1 LNDAILAFRE
11 GIALEQEAK
20 RSREETIRR
29 ARSVASQ
36 RNLQGDFEIRIKK
49 ALEHSHCR
57 DGEWQYNLGA
67 SYALAGQRQDALMQC
82 KNLRELGGLD
92 LADDL
97 LEFINEC
104 SDELL
109 ANPETKGLLV
119 QILNARV
126 REVQARIKTWPKSS
140 GILKTRPVTQ
150 VRAPKA
156 NWVRLSRA
164 NTEVCQGFSLLKGT
178 NMRYLVTFLVCLL
191 IIPLIQMT
199 PSAQTQ
205 SPAPK
210 PPDTVYLLKPAHIF
224 DGESAQL
231 HDGWVVLVRG
241 EKIEAVGPASEIKAP
256 ADAKV
261 IDLPGMTLMP
271 GLIEAHSHVL
281 LHPYSETVWNDQVAR
296 EALSLRVARATNHL
310 RSTLMAGFTTI
321 RDLGTEGAGYADVGL
336 KQAVQQGIIPGPRM
350 VVATRAIVA
359 TGSYGPKGYA
369 PEWNV
374 PQGAE
379 EADGSDSLTRVV
391 REQIGKGADWVKVY
405 ADYRWG
411 AGGLAHATFT
421 LEELKL
427 AVEVAKSAGIPV
439 SAHATSTEG
448 MRRAIL
454 AGVET
459 IEHGD
464 GGTPEIFRLMKER
477 GTALCPTLSVASGA
491 NIDKKKIVF
500 KQALDAGVTIAS
512 GSDVGVFAHGDNARE
527 IETMVAWGMP
537 IIDALRSAT
546 SVDAR
551 VLHLEDRVGQVK
563 TGLFADLIAV
573 EGDPTKDIAAL
584 RRVRLIMKNGMIYKQ
599 P

>member
-1 LNDAILAFRE
+1 MRY
-11 GIALEQEAK
+11 
-20 RSREETIRR
+20 T
-29 ARSVASQ
+29 
-36 RNLQGDFEIRIKK
+36 
-49 ALEHSHCR
+49 
-57 DGEWQYNLGA
+57 
-67 SYALAGQRQDALMQC
+67 
-82 KNLRELGGLD
+82 
-92 LADDL
+92 
-97 LEFINEC
+97 
-104 SDELL
+104 
-109 ANPETKGLLV
+109 LLV
-119 QILNARV
+119 VMYLTIILSL
-126 REVQARIKTWPKSS
+126 VQMS
-140 GILKTRPVTQ
+140 
-150 VRAPKA
+150 
-156 NWVRLSRA
+156 
-164 NTEVCQGFSLLKGT
+164 
-178 NMRYLVTFLVCLL
+178 
-191 IIPLIQMT
+191 

-205 SPAPK
+205 STAPK
-210 PPDTVYLLKPAHIF
+210 PPDTVYLLRPAHIF

-241 EKIEAVGPASEIKAP
+241 EKIEAVGPASEVKAP

-261 IDLPGMTLMP
+261 IDLSGMTLMP

-310 RSTLMAGFTTI
+310 RSTLMAGFTTL
-321 RDLGTEGAGYADVGL
+321 RDLGTEGAGFADVGL
-336 KQAVQQGIIPGPRM
+336 KQAVQQGIIPGPRLF
-350 VVATRAIVA
+350 VATRAIVA

-379 EADGSDSLTRVV
+379 EADGIDSLTRVV

-411 AGGLAHATFT
+411 AGGAAHATFT

-439 SAHATSTEG
+439 SAHSTSTEG

-464 GGTPEIFRLMKER
+464 GLTPELFRLMKEH
-477 GTALCPTLSVASGA
+477 GTALCPTLSVASGPT
-491 NIDKKKIVF
+491 IDKKKIVF
-500 KQALDAGVTIAS
+500 KQALDSGVTIAS

-537 IIDALRSAT
+537 VVEALRSAT
-546 SVDAR
+546 SIDAR
-551 VLHLEDRVGQVK
+551 VLHMEDKIGRVRV
-563 TGLFADLIAV
+563 GLFADLIAV
-573 EGDPTKDIAAL
+573 EGDPTRDISSL
-584 RRVRLIMKNGMIYKQ
+584 RRVRFVIKDGTVYKQ